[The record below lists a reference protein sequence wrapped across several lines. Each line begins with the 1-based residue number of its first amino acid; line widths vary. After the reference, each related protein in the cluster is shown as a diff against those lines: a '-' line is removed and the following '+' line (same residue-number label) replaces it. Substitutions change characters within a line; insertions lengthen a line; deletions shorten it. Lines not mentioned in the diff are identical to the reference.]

1 MKKLPV
7 FPTRVPFSSMLLWCL
22 TVAFMMLG
30 GLAQAQDEGEP
41 AEKDTRPVRNTFES
55 VWLIDNQTVMVPI
68 KGTFEMDI
76 QHRFGTMNNGYDDFW
91 GLYAPS
97 NIRIAFNYVP
107 IDKLSIGF
115 GFTKERKTWD
125 FNAKY
130 ALFQQG
136 REGGWPV
143 SVTYFVNA
151 AIDTRAKETFPEN
164 TYEGTD
170 RYSYFHQLMIARK
183 FSKNFS
189 LQASV
194 NVSHFN
200 FQELVPGAENPEDL
214 KQMNNDHLSLTF
226 LGRLKVSSGMAI
238 IAGYDLPLTD
248 HDVNNPEANFSF
260 GIEATSS
267 AHAFQIFLGNY
278 NKIVPQLNN
287 VFNQNKPQLG
297 NIYKKDKN
305 SNFLIGFNITRLWV
319 F

>member
-1 MKKLPV
+1 MKNLLLFSKSASYTSLLLCFLTAV
-7 FPTRVPFSSMLLWCL
+7 FMLLAGA
-22 TVAFMMLG
+22 V
-30 GLAQAQDEGEP
+30 QAQDEEKP
-41 AEKDTRPVRNTFES
+41 EKDTRPVRNTFES
-55 VWLIDNQTVMVPI
+55 NWLIDNQTVMVPI

-76 QHRFGTMNNGYDDFW
+76 QHRFGTVDNGYDDFW
-91 GLYAPS
+91 GIYAPS
-97 NIRIAFNYVP
+97 NIRIAFSYVP
-107 IDKLSIGF
+107 IEKLQIGF
-115 GFTKERKTWD
+115 GFTKERKIWD

-130 ALFQQG
+130 ALFKQG
-136 REGGWPV
+136 RKGGSPL
-143 SVTYFVNA
+143 SLTYYVNVG
-151 AIDTRAKETFPEN
+151 IDTRAKASFPKDV
-164 TYEGTD
+164 YEGTD
-170 RYSYFHQLMIARK
+170 RYSYFHQLMVARK
-183 FSKNFS
+183 FTKAFS

-248 HDVNNPEANFSF
+248 HDVNNPEPNFSF
-260 GIEATSS
+260 GIETTSS